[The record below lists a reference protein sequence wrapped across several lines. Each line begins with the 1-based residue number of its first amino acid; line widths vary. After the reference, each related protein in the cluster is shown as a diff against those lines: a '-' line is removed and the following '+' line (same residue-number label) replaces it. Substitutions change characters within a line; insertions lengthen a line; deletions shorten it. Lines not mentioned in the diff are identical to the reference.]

1 LGFVIN
7 WCYYHVSMKKKIL
20 VIDDDATIRFLLQ
33 TILHDYDVISKEDGY
48 EALSWLNSGN
58 VPDLILLDMEMPNI
72 NGRVLIRRIKSS
84 YKHRQVPIV
93 VMSGTESKL
102 IKNNFLKLGASDYI
116 IKPFADL
123 DFLERVKKAMIVG

>member
-1 LGFVIN
+1 
-7 WCYYHVSMKKKIL
+7 MKKKIL
-20 VIDDDATIRFLLQ
+20 VIDDDATIRFLLIN
-33 TILHDYDVISKEDGY
+33 ILRDYEVISKEDGY
-48 EALSWLNSGN
+48 EALSWLNLGN
-58 VPDLILLDMEMPNI
+58 IPDLILLDMEMPNI

-84 YKHRQVPIV
+84 YKHRQVPII
-93 VMSGTESKL
+93 VMSGTDSKL

>member
-1 LGFVIN
+1 MILQLYI
-7 WCYYHVSMKKKIL
+7 SMKKRVL

-33 TILHDYDVISKEDGY
+33 NILLDYEVISKEDGY
-48 EALSWLNSGN
+48 EALTWLNSGN

-84 YKHRQVPIV
+84 YKHRQVPIM
-93 VMSGTESKL
+93 VMSGTDSNL
-102 IKNNFLKLGASDYI
+102 IKNSFLKLGASDYV

-123 DFLERVKKAMIVG
+123 DFLERVKKALIVG

>member
-1 LGFVIN
+1 
-7 WCYYHVSMKKKIL
+7 MKKKIL
-20 VIDDDATIRFLLQ
+20 VIDDDATIRFLLIN
-33 TILHDYDVISKEDGY
+33 ILRDYEVISKEDGY

-84 YKHRQVPIV
+84 YKHRQVPII
-93 VMSGTESKL
+93 VMSGTDSKL

-123 DFLERVKKAMIVG
+123 DFLERVKKALIVG

>member
-1 LGFVIN
+1 M
-7 WCYYHVSMKKKIL
+7 SMKKKIL

-33 TILHDYDVISKEDGY
+33 NLLHDYEVISKEDGY

-93 VMSGTESKL
+93 VMSGTDSKL
-102 IKNNFLKLGASDYI
+102 IKNNFLKLGAADYI

>member
-1 LGFVIN
+1 MVTLPYI
-7 WCYYHVSMKKKIL
+7 YMKKNIL
-20 VIDDDATIRFLLQ
+20 VIDDDATIRFLLIN
-33 TILHDYDVISKEDGY
+33 ILRDYEVISKEDGY

-84 YKHRQVPIV
+84 YKHRQVPII
-93 VMSGTESKL
+93 VMSGTDSKL

>member
-1 LGFVIN
+1 MVILQL
-7 WCYYHVSMKKKIL
+7 YISMKKRVL

-33 TILHDYDVISKEDGY
+33 NILLDYEVISKEDGY
-48 EALSWLNSGN
+48 EALTWLNSGN

-84 YKHRQVPIV
+84 YKHRQVPIM
-93 VMSGTESKL
+93 VMSGTDSNL
-102 IKNNFLKLGASDYI
+102 IKNSFLKLGASDYV

-123 DFLERVKKAMIVG
+123 DFLERVKKALIVG

>member
-1 LGFVIN
+1 
-7 WCYYHVSMKKKIL
+7 MKKNIL

-33 TILHDYDVISKEDGY
+33 NLLHDYDVVSKEDGY

>member
-1 LGFVIN
+1 
-7 WCYYHVSMKKKIL
+7 MKKRVL

-33 TILHDYDVISKEDGY
+33 NILLDYEVISKEDGY
-48 EALSWLNSGN
+48 EALTWLNSGN

-84 YKHRQVPIV
+84 YKHRQVPIM
-93 VMSGTESKL
+93 VMSGTDSNL
-102 IKNNFLKLGASDYI
+102 IKNSFLKLGASDYV

-123 DFLERVKKAMIVG
+123 DFLERVKKALIVG

>member
-1 LGFVIN
+1 LVILQL
-7 WCYYHVSMKKKIL
+7 YISMKKRVL

-33 TILHDYDVISKEDGY
+33 NILLDYEVISKEDGY
-48 EALSWLNSGN
+48 EALTWLNSGN

-84 YKHRQVPIV
+84 YKHRQVPIM
-93 VMSGTESKL
+93 VMSGTDSNL
-102 IKNNFLKLGASDYI
+102 IKNSFLKLGASDYV

-123 DFLERVKKAMIVG
+123 DFLERVKKALIVG

>member
-1 LGFVIN
+1 
-7 WCYYHVSMKKKIL
+7 MKKKVL

-33 TILHDYDVISKEDGY
+33 NILLDYEVISKEDGY
-48 EALSWLNSGN
+48 EALTWLNSGN

-84 YKHRQVPIV
+84 YKHRQVPIM
-93 VMSGTESKL
+93 VMSGTDSNL
-102 IKNNFLKLGASDYI
+102 IKNSFLKLGASDYV

-123 DFLERVKKAMIVG
+123 DFLERVKKALIVG

>member
-1 LGFVIN
+1 
-7 WCYYHVSMKKKIL
+7 MKKKIL
-20 VIDDDATIRFLLQ
+20 VIDDDATIRFLLIN
-33 TILHDYDVISKEDGY
+33 ILRDYEVISKEDGY

-84 YKHRQVPIV
+84 YKHRQVPII
-93 VMSGTESKL
+93 VMSGTDSKL